1 MNVNEPQD
9 METPDPVAEGV
20 PEASNDDAAPA
31 GDEGVPDVSEPDEFG
46 IDSLIAGDDGGVMP
60 GTLVVDVEGY
70 EGPLDV
76 LLALSRAQKVDI
88 TKISILA
95 LAEQFLLFIEEAKS
109 LKLELA
115 ADYLVMAAW
124 LAYLKSRLL
133 LPTEDDGEEPTG
145 EELAA
150 RLAFQLQRLQ
160 AMRNV
165 AAKLFAR
172 NRLGRDVFARGAP
185 EGVRV
190 IRKSEYSATMY
201 ELLKAYS
208 DGRIRGSEVE
218 YKVVRPIVLAIED
231 ARRRLEA
238 ILGRIPDWSKLD
250 DFLPTGVASHRL
262 FGLDPDEAGAI
273 DGSVVKRMR
282 RSARA
287 STFTAGLELARDG
300 FLEIRQ
306 TEPFAPVYIRM
317 RKSGDP
323 R

>member
-1 MNVNEPQD
+1 MN
-9 METPDPVAEGV
+9 TPDTTEEIIEETQAG
-20 PEASNDDAAPA
+20 PEPTLEAGNDDVA
-31 GDEGVPDVSEPDEFG
+31 PDEFG
-46 IDSLIAGDDGGVMP
+46 IDALISGSESTVMP

-95 LAEQFLLFIEEAKS
+95 LADQFLKFIEEAKS
-109 LKLELA
+109 LKLEIA

-133 LPTEDDGEEPTG
+133 LPTEDDEDEPSG

-172 NRLGRDVFARGAP
+172 DRLGRDIFARGAP
-185 EGVRV
+185 EGIRL
-190 IRKSEYSATMY
+190 IRKPEYSSTLY

-208 DGRIRGSEVE
+208 DGRIRGSDVE

-238 ILGRIPDWSKLD
+238 ILGRIPDWSLLD

-262 FGLDPDEAGAI
+262 FGLDPDEAGAT
-273 DGSVVKRMR
+273 DGKVVARMR
-282 RSARA
+282 RSAKA

-300 FLEIRQ
+300 ELEMRQ
-306 TEPFAPVYIRM
+306 TEPFAPIYIRK
-317 RKSGDP
+317 RTASEQK
-323 R
+323 

>member
-1 MNVNEPQD
+1 VN
-9 METPDPVAEGV
+9 TPDTTEEIIEETQAG
-20 PEASNDDAAPA
+20 PEPTLEAGNDDVA
-31 GDEGVPDVSEPDEFG
+31 PDEFG
-46 IDSLIAGDDGGVMP
+46 IDALISGSESTVMP

-95 LAEQFLLFIEEAKS
+95 LADQFLKFIEEAKS
-109 LKLELA
+109 LKLEIA

-133 LPTEDDGEEPTG
+133 LPTEDDEDEPSG

-172 NRLGRDVFARGAP
+172 DRLGRDIFARGAP
-185 EGVRV
+185 EGIRL
-190 IRKSEYSATMY
+190 IRKPEYSSTLY

-208 DGRIRGSEVE
+208 DGRIRGSDVE

-238 ILGRIPDWSKLD
+238 ILGRIPDWSLLD

-262 FGLDPDEAGAI
+262 FGLDPDEAGAT
-273 DGSVVKRMR
+273 DGKVVARMR
-282 RSARA
+282 RSAKA

-300 FLEIRQ
+300 ELEMRQ
-306 TEPFAPVYIRM
+306 TEPFAPIYIRK
-317 RKSGDP
+317 RTASEQK
-323 R
+323 